1 MHVAGVDIWKWEM
14 GFDLEDRKKVNGST
28 GGYRMI
34 NSLSNYQRKTVWLF
48 QLGNRLQRTM

>member
-34 NSLSNYQRKTVWLF
+34 DSLSNYQRKTV
-48 QLGNRLQRTM
+48 